1 MGILSKELKFKFLDR
16 SFRSGVFVLILD
28 SADLKENSVVVI
40 GWVVVEGHETTG
52 GGGSLYNNKGTV
64 QWSHIV
70 NTQAN
75 KGVAQRVVALF
86 RKEGWYPQFQVVD

>member
-52 GGGSLYNNKGTV
+52 GGVSLYNNKGTV
-64 QWSHIV
+64 QWSHV

-75 KGVAQRVVALF
+75 KGVA
-86 RKEGWYPQFQVVD
+86 

>member
-1 MGILSKELKFKFLDR
+1 MKQR
-16 SFRSGVFVLILD
+16 
-28 SADLKENSVVVI
+28 
-40 GWVVVEGHETTG
+40 G
-52 GGGSLYNNKGTV
+52 GGGGGGVSLYNNKGTV
-64 QWSHIV
+64 QWWHV